1 MMPAGHLSPLTSDTR
16 TMAPGCRA
24 KPVAPRLPNAD
35 RRRRRTSGSFRL
47 GPIAALLLASALGAC
62 ASPDGSYVDP
72 HVSAAEP
79 IIDTIVVIVAGEH
92 PNGRAVCL
100 EPLPADQASNAITP
114 ELVEA
119 LRAEGFTVAE
129 TGAPVLRYQLTPL
142 ETGTL
147 LRVGFNGVLASA
159 FFAGPGASGPLVVRR
174 SA

>member
-1 MMPAGHLSPLTSDTR
+1 MPPAYRSPLASDTR
-16 TMAPGCRA
+16 AVAPGCRA
-24 KPVAPRLPNAD
+24 KPGEPRPSNAG
-35 RRRRRTSGSFRL
+35 RRPRRPSGSFRL
-47 GPIAALLLASALGAC
+47 GPIATLLLASALGAC
-62 ASPDGSYVDP
+62 ATPNGSYVDP
-72 HVSAAEP
+72 HVSAAAP

-92 PNGRAVCL
+92 PNGRTVCL

-114 ELVEA
+114 ELVAA

-142 ETGTL
+142 EAGTL

>member
-1 MMPAGHLSPLTSDTR
+1 MCIRDRCATS
-16 TMAPGCRA
+16 
-24 KPVAPRLPNAD
+24 
-35 RRRRRTSGSFRL
+35 
-47 GPIAALLLASALGAC
+47 
-62 ASPDGSYVDP
+62 DGSYVDP
-72 HVSAAEP
+72 HVSAAGP

-129 TGAPVLRYQLTPL
+129 AGAPVLRYQLTPL

>member
-1 MMPAGHLSPLTSDTR
+1 MPPGYLSPIASDTR
-16 TMAPGCRA
+16 AMAPGCRA
-24 KPVAPRLPNAD
+24 KPVEPRLSNVG
-35 RRRRRTSGSFRL
+35 RRPRRSSGSFRL
-47 GPIAALLLASALGAC
+47 GPLATLLLASALGGC
-62 ASPDGSYVDP
+62 ATYDGSYVDP
-72 HVSAAEP
+72 HVLAAEP
-79 IIDTIVVIVAGEH
+79 IIETIVVIVAGEH

-114 ELVEA
+114 ELIAA
-119 LRAEGFTVAE
+119 LRAEGFTVAGA
-129 TGAPVLRYQLTPL
+129 GAPVLRYQVTPL